1 MRFLVTGGLGFIGSN
16 FVTSILGRKSAVSLI
31 NMDNLSYGAST
42 GSLRQN
48 EKDPRYE
55 FVTGDITDRALLS
68 RYLPKVDAVVNFAAE
83 THVDRSIANAWPFLK
98 SNTEGVLS
106 ILEVMRA
113 KADNVV
119 MIHVSTDEVYGDVV
133 EGSATEES
141 PLRPSSP
148 YAASK
153 ASGDMLCLAF
163 HRTYGLKVRVTRCT
177 NNFGPRQFPE
187 KFIPK
192 TIIRAQLGLRV
203 PIYGEGKNIRDW
215 IFVEDHC
222 DALMRVLRR
231 GKDGKVYNIAGH
243 SGMKNIDVVKRILDI
258 MGKPDNL
265 IEYVEDR
272 PGHDRRYSLD
282 DQKIRDELGWK
293 PKSAFQDALE
303 ETIRWYLKNERWW
316 RPLANEATLS
326 PTPWKVDR

>member
-1 MRFLVTGGLGFIGSN
+1 MRLLVTGGLGFIGSN
-16 FVTSILGRKSAVSLI
+16 FVASILGRKGFVSLV
-31 NMDNLSYGAST
+31 NMDNLSYGASK
-42 GSLRQN
+42 GSLRQQ
-48 EKDPRYE
+48 EEDPRYE
-55 FVTGDITDRALLS
+55 FVVGDITNRALLS

-106 ILEVMRA
+106 ILEVMRR
-113 KADNVV
+113 KADNIV
-119 MIHVSTDEVYGDVV
+119 MIQVSTDEVYGDVTK
-133 EGSATEES
+133 GSATEQG

-163 HRTYGLKVRVTRCT
+163 HRTYGLKIRVTRCT

-203 PIYGEGKNIRDW
+203 PIYGDGKNIRDW
-215 IFVEDHC
+215 IFVGDHC
-222 DALMRVLRR
+222 DALMQVLRK
-231 GKDGKVYNIAGH
+231 GEDGEIYNIAGH
-243 SGMKNIDVVKRILDI
+243 SEKKNIDVVKHVLDI
-258 MGKPDNL
+258 MGKPHDL
-265 IEYVEDR
+265 IEYVKDR

-282 DQKIRDELGWK
+282 DQKIRDRLGWK
-293 PKSAFQDALE
+293 PKSSFEDALNK
-303 ETIRWYLKNERWW
+303 TIRWYVENERWW
-316 RPLANEATLS
+316 RPLANETTLS
-326 PTPWKVDR
+326 STPWKLGK